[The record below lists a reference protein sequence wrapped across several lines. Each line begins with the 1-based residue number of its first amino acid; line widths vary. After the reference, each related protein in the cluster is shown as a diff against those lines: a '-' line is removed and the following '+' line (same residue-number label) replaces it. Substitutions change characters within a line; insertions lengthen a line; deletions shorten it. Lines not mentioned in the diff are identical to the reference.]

1 MPVAGNG
8 RIVNQAELSAIWGKT
23 PQTIRTWERRGC
35 PVEKRGG
42 GGSPSLYNTADV
54 AAWREDQAA
63 LAASGDVSKVDMEE
77 ARRRKIAAEAALA
90 ELDLSVRQGEVVYVA
105 DVAAAVGSEYAEV
118 RAKLLT
124 LPSDMADTL
133 ENMSR
138 NEIHEALASKV
149 SEILHVLSRDDE
161 FATDDGLAPGEV
173 EQLEAAPEVEP
184 RGVGGRVSSR
194 KSKELR
200 PSGAMEDE

>member
-35 PVEKRGG
+35 PVEKKGG
-42 GGSPSLYNTADV
+42 SGSPSLYNTADV

-77 ARRRKIAAEAALA
+77 ARRRKVAAEAALA
-90 ELDLSVRQGEVVYVA
+90 ELDLSIRQGEVVYVA
-105 DVAAAVGSEYAEV
+105 DVATAVGGEYAEV

-138 NEIHEALASKV
+138 NEIHEALSSKV

-161 FATDDGLAPGEV
+161 FASDDGIAPGAD
-173 EQLEAAPEVEP
+173 EQPEASAKAES
-184 RGVGGRVSSR
+184 RGVGGHLSSR
-194 KSKELR
+194 KPKELR
-200 PSGAMEDE
+200 SSGEMEDD